1 MGRGSARP
9 VRKGRWTHGGRIETA
24 IFDPAELL
32 RPFRAFKAFSG
43 QYSANKS
50 TTQHPKKAQGL
61 KAWGKSH
68 YESLISFQHS
78 ANNSTNNHYMTKG
91 YCGIWTYLMLKYIRC
106 SAILLPNDNIIWCTP
121 DVCLFLI
128 SALYTGWLSFGLSDK
143 FVIYMKL
150 EFIDFTKVV
159 SGSGKYVTYNNESYE
174 LCIGY
179 FFLWY
184 IKWTSSVSI

>member
-91 YCGIWTYLMLKYIRC
+91 YCGIWTYLMLKYIRWP
-106 SAILLPNDNIIWCTP
+106 AILLINNKVILCAWEA
-121 DVCLFLI
+121 CLFLI
-128 SALYTGWLSFGLSDK
+128 STLYTGLLSSWSSDRA
-143 FVIYMKL
+143 VM
-150 EFIDFTKVV
+150 
-159 SGSGKYVTYNNESYE
+159 
-174 LCIGY
+174 
-179 FFLWY
+179 
-184 IKWTSSVSI
+184 